1 MGQLMRERG
10 GAPGKMLPAVPWPG
24 TKAGLG
30 PQGLP
35 VASFLCGFCPPPS
48 PLSADGI
55 RQSHGKASL
64 RTEPPLSPE
73 GPNDPPNRE

>member
-30 PQGLP
+30 CLWHHYC
-35 VASFLCGFCPPPS
+35 VAFAPPRA
-48 PLSADGI
+48 LF
-55 RQSHGKASL
+55 QLMASVKV
-64 RTEPPLSPE
+64 TE
-73 GPNDPPNRE
+73 RHH

>member
-35 VASFLCGFCPPPS
+35 VASFLCGFCPPRA
-48 PLSADGI
+48 LF
-55 RQSHGKASL
+55 QLMASVKV
-64 RTEPPLSPE
+64 TE
-73 GPNDPPNRE
+73 RHH

>member
-24 TKAGLG
+24 TEVGLG

-35 VASFLCGFCPPPS
+35 VASFSCGFCTPRV
-48 PLSADGI
+48 LS
-55 RQSHGKASL
+55 
-64 RTEPPLSPE
+64 
-73 GPNDPPNRE
+73 